1 MEPNISFPGP
11 VVGNSLMWTVKSS
24 FVLLEK
30 HMARRVA
37 ANALVGSGRVVWSKS
52 VVGMTDKVLPPSE
65 VLDHGRCI

>member
-11 VVGNSLMWTVKSS
+11 VVGNSLMWTAKAS

-30 HMARRVA
+30 HMARGVA

-52 VVGMTDKVLPPSE
+52 VVGTTDKVLPPSE